1 MCHKE
6 FRGIPNSNAERYL
19 QVTLAGAASGVSA
32 STVGSGES
40 LALQVRQNV
49 SGGTGQSASVGVGD
63 TGATDRGGAGAG
75 VGVGGEEGT
84 LEAG

>member
-6 FRGIPNSNAERYL
+6 FRGIPNSNAQHYL

-32 STVGSGES
+32 STSGSGES
-40 LALQVRQNV
+40 LSLQVRQDV
-49 SGGTGQSASVGVGD
+49 SGGASQGASVDVGD

-75 VGVGGEEGT
+75 VLVGGKEGT
-84 LEAG
+84 LEGG

>member
-6 FRGIPNSNAERYL
+6 FRGIPNSNAQHYL

-32 STVGSGES
+32 SNGGSGES
-40 LALQVRQNV
+40 LALEDRQNV
-49 SGGTGQSASVGVGD
+49 SGSAGQGASVDVGD

-84 LEAG
+84 LEGG